1 MNFFTSP
8 QETVLFH
15 INELREND
23 HTPTRAEIEEKV
35 DTAVLV
41 AMEYRGDVAFD
52 GNGNLAYAPC
62 PRR

>member
-15 INELREND
+15 INKLREND
-23 HTPTRAEIEEKV
+23 HTPTRAEIEEVV
-35 DTAVLV
+35 DKAVLI

-52 GNGNLAYAPC
+52 TSGNLTYAPY